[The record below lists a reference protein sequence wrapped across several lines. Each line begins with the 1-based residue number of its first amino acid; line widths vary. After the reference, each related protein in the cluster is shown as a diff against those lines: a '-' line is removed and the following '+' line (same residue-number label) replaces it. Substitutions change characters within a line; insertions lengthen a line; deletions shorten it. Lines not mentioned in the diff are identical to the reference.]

1 MTGLCRAVVV
11 GVLALLAGCTSTSIS
26 TSPSTSR
33 KPDCSTTNA
42 VPWQAVA
49 PGVWVWQPGSV
60 GEIST
65 ANAGHVVPTSV
76 VVSHGEALVIDPGPS
91 HRHGL
96 RVRDSLACRFGAQ
109 VRAVVNTHAHAE
121 NVLANSAFADALAAG
136 QLDILANEGTRSAMQ
151 QRCPACLA
159 SLSERA
165 GESAMAGT
173 RIVWPSRVLQAGE
186 VLRIGAHRLRV
197 LPPAPGHTESDL
209 VLWDETTRVVWAG
222 GLVYDRRLP
231 ELAQG
236 GVDAWLSALDR
247 IAALQPR
254 HAIGN
259 AVSSAEGTQ
268 TLPPAMVATRAYLVD
283 LRAAVLKAMDEGR
296 YAGET
301 GAIDMPAYKDW
312 AGYDQRQGFNLQRA
326 WREMEPVWMER
337 SPATR

>member
-1 MTGLCRAVVV
+1 MTGLRCVVAA
-11 GVLALLAGCTSTSIS
+11 GVLALLVGCA
-26 TSPSTSR
+26 STSR
-33 KPDCSTTNA
+33 NPDCSAANA
-42 VPWQAVA
+42 VPWQAVV
-49 PGVWVWQPGSV
+49 PGVWVWQPERV

-76 VVSHGEALVIDPGPS
+76 VVSGVEAMVIDPGPS

-109 VRAVVNTHAHAE
+109 VSWVVNTHAHAE

-136 QLDILANEGTRSAMQ
+136 RLEILSSEGTRGAMQ

-159 SLSERA
+159 SLTERVGA
-165 GESAMAGT
+165 DAMADT

-186 VLRIGAHRLRV
+186 VLRIGPHRLRV

-209 VLWDETTRVVWAG
+209 VLWDEASRVVWTG
-222 GLVYDRRLP
+222 GLVYDQRLP

-236 GVDAWLSALDR
+236 GVDAWLLALDR

-259 AVSSAEGTQ
+259 TVSSSVGPES
-268 TLPPAMVATRAYLVD
+268 LPPALGVTRAYLTE
-283 LRAAVLKAMDEGR
+283 LRALVLKAMDEGR

-301 GAIDMPAYKDW
+301 GAINMPAFKEW
-312 AGYDQRQGFNLQRA
+312 AGHAQRQGFNVQRA

-337 SPATR
+337 GAPPK

>member
-1 MTGLCRAVVV
+1 MNNLCR
-11 GVLALLAGCTSTSIS
+11 VLGAGLITLLMGCAST
-26 TSPSTSR
+26 TSR
-33 KPDCSTTNA
+33 PDCSAANA
-42 VPWQAVA
+42 VPWQAVV
-49 PGVWVWQPGSV
+49 PGVWVWQPDAQAEVSA
-60 GEIST
+60 
-65 ANAGHVVPTSV
+65 ANTGHVVPTSV
-76 VVSHGEALVIDPGPS
+76 VVSGADAMVIDPGPS

-109 VRAVVNTHAHAE
+109 VRWVVNTHAHAE
-121 NVLANSAFADALAAG
+121 NVLANSAFADRLATG
-136 QLDILANEGTRSAMQ
+136 ELEILANQGTRVAMQ

-173 RIVWPSRVLQAGE
+173 RIVWPSRVLVAGE

-197 LPPAPGHTESDL
+197 LPTAPGHTESDL
-209 VLWDETTRVVWAG
+209 VLWDETSRVVWAG
-222 GLVYDRRLP
+222 GLVYDQRLP

-247 IAALQPR
+247 LAALKPL
-254 HAIGN
+254 HVIGN
-259 AVSSAEGTQ
+259 AVSSAKDSEEV
-268 TLPPAMVATRAYLVD
+268 PPAMAGTRAYLSD

-301 GAIDMPAYKDW
+301 EAIEMTAYKGW
-312 AGYDQRQGFNLQRA
+312 AGYTQRQGFNVQRA

-337 SPATR
+337 SPGTR

>member
-1 MTGLCRAVVV
+1 MTGLRGVWVAL
-11 GVLALLAGCTSTSIS
+11 VLALLAGCASSA
-26 TSPSTSR
+26 R
-33 KPDCSTTNA
+33 QPDCSTANA
-42 VPWQAVA
+42 VPWRVVS
-49 PGVWVWQPGSV
+49 PGVWVWLPEST

-76 VVSHGEALVIDPGPS
+76 VVSGNQALVIDPGPS

-136 QLDILANEGTRSAMQ
+136 QLEILSSDGTRSAMQ

-165 GESAMAGT
+165 GGDAMVGT

-209 VLWDETTRVVWAG
+209 VLWDETSRVVWAG
-222 GLVYDRRLP
+222 GLVYERRLP

-236 GVDAWLSALDR
+236 GVDVWLAALDR
-247 IAALQPR
+247 LAALQPR
-254 HAIGN
+254 HVIGN
-259 AVSSAEGTQ
+259 AVSSAQ
-268 TLPPAMVATRAYLVD
+268 DPHSLPPAMVATRAYLAD
-283 LRAAVLKAMDEGR
+283 LRAAVLNAMDEGR

-301 GAIDMPAYKDW
+301 GAIDMSAYQDW
-312 AGYDQRQGFNLQRA
+312 AGYAQRQGFNLQRA

-337 SPATR
+337 SPTTR

>member
-1 MTGLCRAVVV
+1 VNNLCR
-11 GVLALLAGCTSTSIS
+11 VLGAGLLTVLMGCAST
-26 TSPSTSR
+26 TAR
-33 KPDCSTTNA
+33 PDCSAANA

-49 PGVWVWQPGSV
+49 PGVWVWQPESV
-60 GEIST
+60 DEISV

-76 VVSHGEALVIDPGPS
+76 VVSGTDAMVIDPGPS

-109 VRAVVNTHAHAE
+109 VRVVVNTHAHAE
-121 NVLANSAFADALAAG
+121 NVLANSAFADRLERG
-136 QLDILANEGTRSAMQ
+136 ELEILANEGTHSAMQ

-165 GESAMAGT
+165 GEGAMAGT

-209 VLWDETTRVVWAG
+209 VLWDEASRVVWAG

-236 GVDAWLSALDR
+236 GVDTWLSALER

-254 HAIGN
+254 FVISN
-259 AVSSAEGTQ
+259 AVSGAVGDAA
-268 TLPPAMVATRAYLVD
+268 LPPAMVATRAYLLE
-283 LRAAVLKAMDEGR
+283 LRTQVLRAMDEGR
-296 YAGET
+296 HAGES
-301 GAIDMPAYKDW
+301 ALISMPAYSGW
-312 AGYDQRQGFNLQRA
+312 SGHAQRQGFNVQRA
-326 WREMEPVWMER
+326 WRELEPVWMER

>member
-1 MTGLCRAVVV
+1 MNGLCRAVLV
-11 GVLALLAGCTSTSIS
+11 GVFTLLAGCASTSHQ
-26 TSPSTSR
+26 
-33 KPDCSTTNA
+33 PDCNAASA
-42 VPWQAVA
+42 VPWQAVV
-49 PGVWVWQPGSV
+49 PGVWVWQPDAQADVSA
-60 GEIST
+60 

-76 VVSHGEALVIDPGPS
+76 VVSGADALVIDPGPS

-109 VRAVVNTHAHAE
+109 VRVVVNTHAHAE
-121 NVLANSAFADALAAG
+121 NVLANSAFAPLLAAG
-136 QLDILANEGTRSAMQ
+136 QLEIVSNEGTRSAMQ

-165 GESAMAGT
+165 GEGAMEGT
-173 RIVWPSRVLQAGE
+173 RIVWPSRALQAGE

-197 LPPAPGHTESDL
+197 LPAAPGHTESDF
-209 VLWDETTRVVWAG
+209 VLWDEATRVVWAG
-222 GLVYDRRLP
+222 GLVYDQRLP

-236 GVDAWLSALDR
+236 GVDAWLAALDR

-254 HAIGN
+254 HVIGN
-259 AVSSAEGTQ
+259 AVSSAGDAQ
-268 TLPPAMVATRAYLVD
+268 ALPPAMVSTRAYLRD

-301 GAIDMPAYKDW
+301 AAIEMPAYKDW
-312 AGYDQRQGFNLQRA
+312 AGYAQRQGFNLQRA